1 MTRKKGRE
9 VSKESHHK
17 AKIERAQAKER
28 RMKIKTNARLMRKR
42 LMAKALA
49 SKAHVAGTN
58 RAHAIIKKAAA
69 ALQGQGGMTSKEAM
83 KATKKAVGA
92 ALKRKMAAHKKKVKK
107 IKAVVKKLKASE
119 GLLKKKTKKHQPYS
133 AEAAT
138 TTPPWAKRPPVAV
151 RVHKIAVKA
160 AKMAVKKEESKR
172 LKASAKSHTVDGLLK
187 KAVAKK
193 ALTPKKALTKAHAA
207 VKHAAKKKKKTVK
220 KAAKKKAVKKAVKK
234 AKAKAKAKKKRAVKK
249 KVVRTV
255 ATISHAAG
263 HSLTKAI
270 KHQEVVKDQH
280 SLAKGI
286 INSASVKKTKK
297 PVIMAKHKKLAM
309 TASSEHMKVGS
320 LRKAEAAIAA
330 PKELTAEKAKV
341 FRSIQHEEDAVIAKV
356 MAQSSNRQ
364 LPRSSGEWEDPTAE
378 LVEQPPKQGKKSST
392 PATDLFDTELST
404 MQVAMSGKELAA
416 AVREAVAHE
425 YRNHKKPAHT
435 APPPHPAAASNAE
448 FLVEPQEFGPWL
460 LN

>member
-1 MTRKKGRE
+1 MG
-9 VSKESHHK
+9 
-17 AKIERAQAKER
+17 
-28 RMKIKTNARLMRKR
+28 
-42 LMAKALA
+42 
-49 SKAHVAGTN
+49 
-58 RAHAIIKKAAA
+58 
-69 ALQGQGGMTSKEAM
+69 
-83 KATKKAVGA
+83 
-92 ALKRKMAAHKKKVKK
+92 

-187 KAVAKK
+187 KALAKK
-193 ALTPKKALTKAHAA
+193 ALAPKKALTKAHAA
-207 VKHAAKKKKKTVK
+207 VKHAAKKKKKTL
-220 KAAKKKAVKKAVKK
+220 KKAVKKAVKK
-234 AKAKAKAKKKRAVKK
+234 SKAKAKAKKKRAVKK

-320 LRKAEAAIAA
+320 LRK
-330 PKELTAEKAKV
+330 
-341 FRSIQHEEDAVIAKV
+341 
-356 MAQSSNRQ
+356 
-364 LPRSSGEWEDPTAE
+364 
-378 LVEQPPKQGKKSST
+378 
-392 PATDLFDTELST
+392 
-404 MQVAMSGKELAA
+404 
-416 AVREAVAHE
+416 
-425 YRNHKKPAHT
+425 
-435 APPPHPAAASNAE
+435 
-448 FLVEPQEFGPWL
+448 
-460 LN
+460 